1 MRVYLSQTDNMC
13 WEQDLK
19 CFCPGAAVLSGE
31 VACRGADTTGRI
43 GHICETSGFVVNT
56 LRLGIDS

>member
-1 MRVYLSQTDNMC
+1 M
-13 WEQDLK
+13 
-19 CFCPGAAVLSGE
+19 FCPGAAVLPGE
-31 VACRGADTTGRI
+31 VAGRGVDTTGRI